1 MSIVVRKPRVPAV
14 GDAERAFADD
24 VLAGLGADPKRLS
37 PKYFYDH
44 AGSELFQRITALPE
58 YYLTRTEAGILEA
71 NAGAIAKL
79 IPPDAAMVEFG
90 AGSSAKTRILLR
102 AAPHVSAYVPVDIS
116 GEFLAAETT
125 RLQLEMPDLRVLP
138 VEADFTKPFVLPAAL
153 GARPRVGFF
162 PGSTIG
168 NFEPHEANT
177 LLRHAA
183 TMLGP
188 GALFIVGVDLVK
200 DPDVLTAA
208 YNDAAG
214 VTAAF
219 NLNLLKRINHELGGE
234 LDPATFRHRA
244 CYNQE
249 QRRIEMHLVS
259 LARQKVRVCGKSFE
273 FRRGETIHTENS
285 YKYTI
290 DLFRSHAAGAG
301 WTNAATFVDAR
312 NYFSVHALRA
322 KGVVKDARSIG
333 APGV

>member
-1 MSIVVRKPRVPAV
+1 MSIVVRKPRAPEIS
-14 GDAERAFADD
+14 DATRVFADD
-24 VLAGLGADPKRLS
+24 VLAGLAADPKRLS

-58 YYLTRTEAGILEA
+58 YYLTRTETGILEA
-71 NAGAIAKL
+71 NAAAIAKL

-90 AGSSAKTRILLR
+90 AGSAAKTRILLR
-102 AAPHVSAYVPVDIS
+102 AAPQVTAYVPLDIS
-116 GEFLAAETT
+116 GEYLGTVTA
-125 RLQLEMPDLRVLP
+125 RLQQEMPALKVLP
-138 VEADFTKPFVLPAAL
+138 VEADFTKPFVLPPAL
-153 GARPRVGFF
+153 GARPRIGFF

-200 DPDVLTAA
+200 DSDVLTAA
-208 YNDAAG
+208 YNDSAG
-214 VTAAF
+214 ITAAF
-219 NLNLLKRINHELGGE
+219 NLNLLARINRELGGE
-234 LDPATFRHRA
+234 FNLAGFCHRA
-244 CYNQE
+244 FYNQE

-259 LARQKVRVCGKSFE
+259 LGRQKVRVCGKSFD

-285 YKYTI
+285 YKYTVE
-290 DLFRSHAAGAG
+290 LFRSHARGAG
-301 WTNAATFVDAR
+301 WTTAATFMDPQ

-322 KGVVKDARSIG
+322 KSAAKDARPLPAAI
-333 APGV
+333 